1 MRSFHPNAVYG
12 NADDEGPNGSK
23 AGVEA
28 NKEVCGSR
36 SSALNEVSKMS
47 VSRQLTLDRLCSIDS
62 TQLTALLHAQPWLFK
77 TKMCKFWPSCPRG
90 NKCWFAHGEDELRK
104 PNSVA
109 YMFSGAPFGPNGEAI

>member
-1 MRSFHPNAVYG
+1 MQMTRALMVPRQVWKRIKRYVARDRQLEMRF
-12 NADDEGPNGSK
+12 SK
-23 AGVEA
+23 T
-28 NKEVCGSR
+28 SI
-36 SSALNEVSKMS
+36 
-47 VSRQLTLDRLCSIDS
+47 SRQLTLDRLCSIDS

-109 YMFSGAPFGPNGEAI
+109 YMFSGAPFGPNGEAN